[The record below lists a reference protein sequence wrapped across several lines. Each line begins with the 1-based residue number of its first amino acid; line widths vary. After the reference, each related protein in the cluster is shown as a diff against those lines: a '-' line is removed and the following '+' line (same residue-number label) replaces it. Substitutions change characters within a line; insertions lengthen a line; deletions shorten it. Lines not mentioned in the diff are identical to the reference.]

1 MAYPLDIWIARA
13 EKNWLHALYA
23 HVKEVF
29 GSCFLPSHDHA
40 HHLRVWNLSKQLM
53 HEIAAPQ
60 HGLTPDLVEGVLIAS
75 MFHDLGMAQSTRED
89 HGRLG
94 RELCQ
99 SWFSENGHSPPAEFE
114 SILAA
119 IELHDTKEARIYP
132 EAGTPPGILGIL
144 SVADD
149 LEAMG
154 IIGVYRYAEIY
165 LLREIPLE
173 LLGSRVLENAE
184 KRIRNL
190 TSSGSFAGVME
201 EYQQQFE
208 ELMRFYTEYTEQWLS
223 VEDPETVT
231 GGQLGVIHYIRKRSL
246 EGKVRPEDLS
256 RNAREEGKA
265 PIIQEFFSKLKDEL
279 EKERR

>member
-1 MAYPLDIWIARA
+1 
-13 EKNWLHALYA
+13 
-23 HVKEVF
+23 
-29 GSCFLPSHDHA
+29 
-40 HHLRVWNLSKQLM
+40 M
-53 HEIAAPQ
+53 HEIADTHQA
-60 HGLTPDLVEGVLIAS
+60 LTPALVEGVLIAS
-75 MFHDLGMAQSTRED
+75 LFHDLGMAQSTRED

-99 SWFSENGHSPPAEFE
+99 SWFSESGHRPPAEFE

-132 EAGTPPGILGIL
+132 ESGTPPGILAIL

-154 IIGVYRYAEIY
+154 IIGIYRYAEIY
-165 LLREIPLE
+165 LLRGIPLE
-173 LLGSRVLENAE
+173 LLATRVLENAE

-190 TSSGSFAGVME
+190 TGSGIFARAME

-208 ELMRFYTEYTEQWLS
+208 ELTRFYTQYKQQWLS
-223 VEDPETVT
+223 EEDPETVSE
-231 GGQLGVIHYIRKRSL
+231 GQLGVINYIRKRSL
-246 EGKVRPEDLS
+246 GAKVRPEDLC
-256 RNAREEGKA
+256 RKAREERTA
-265 PIIQEFFSKLKDEL
+265 PMIQDFFSKLKHEL